1 MENERK
7 KRSTPKYIVLLL
19 LLSLALI
26 TAGTSFAFFEYMTRG
41 TTENYI
47 ETANVIFRYDEKE
60 TQGNGLLLKNQL
72 PIADEVGKQL
82 EGENQTFDFDVFT
95 NVQDMDIKYQLI
107 ATKEESTDLPE
118 EFVKIYL
125 TQVDGDQEN
134 PVKSTL
140 HDDGE
145 VVLYNEL
152 EDVTFNNQEGKV
164 LYEEVMNNKEDYM
177 KSFRLRMW
185 VSNEVDA
192 LDEAYMEKEF
202 SIKVSIFAISV

>member
-1 MENERK
+1 M
-7 KRSTPKYIVLLL
+7 PKYIVLLL

-60 TQGNGLLLKNQL
+60 GQGNGILLRNQL

-95 NVQDMDIKYQLI
+95 NIQDMSIKYQLI
-107 ATKEESTDLPE
+107 ATKEESSDLPE

-140 HDDGE
+140 HEDGE
-145 VVLYNEL
+145 VVLYSEL
-152 EDVTFNNQEGKV
+152 ADTKYNNQDGKV
-164 LYEEVMNNKEDYM
+164 IYEEVMNNKEDYM

-192 LDEAYMEKEF
+192 LDDIYMNKEF